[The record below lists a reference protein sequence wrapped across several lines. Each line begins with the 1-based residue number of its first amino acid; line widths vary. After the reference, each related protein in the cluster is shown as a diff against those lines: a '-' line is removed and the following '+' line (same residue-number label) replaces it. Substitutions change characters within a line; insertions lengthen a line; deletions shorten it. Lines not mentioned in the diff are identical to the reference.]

1 MRRKVFGA
9 KLPDKE
15 FKRIWAKWVKCGV
28 WVQGWVN
35 WVYIRQLGSLSSATR
50 RKALEAQQCPL
61 GYRLSQVK
69 HNPRSRWKMGSSN
82 VKGFT
87 MGGKDG
93 GGDGKRG
100 ESVMGRGGG
109 GMIGGGCG

>member
-1 MRRKVFGA
+1 MVTCLCGFFLG
-9 KLPDKE
+9 
-15 FKRIWAKWVKCGV
+15 IWAKWVKSGSGV
-28 WVQGWVN
+28 GFGSRVGS
-35 WVYIRQLGSLSSATR
+35 IGSILGQLGSLSSATR
-50 RKALEAQQCPL
+50 RKALEVQQCPL
-61 GYRLSQVK
+61 GYRSSQVK

-87 MGGKDG
+87 MGGGDG